1 MATTDGQVATAG
13 RLESLRPYNLA
24 AGCLHLVQALAIVIL
39 ANSFSLPVRATY
51 MTGPPGP
58 NVGQQPHILFHLGF
72 AGAIAAFFGLSA
84 LAHFTVA
91 GPAWGSYQAQLRLQR
106 NPFRWIEYSLS
117 ASIMIVLIAML
128 VGISDVA
135 ALLALIGVNGSM
147 IGFGW
152 MQERY
157 ERAGEGLGPFWI
169 GCLAGIFPW
178 LAIAI
183 YLIGPGADKYP
194 PGFVYGIFFSL
205 FAFFNCF
212 AINQYLQY
220 KQIGK
225 WKDYLFGERVYV
237 TLSLTAKS
245 LLAWQIFA
253 STLASS
259 SVN

>member
-1 MATTDGQVATAG
+1 VSRTATIEG
-13 RLESLRPYNLA
+13 LRPYNLSA
-24 AGCLHLVQALAIVIL
+24 ACLHLVQAVLILVLAK
-39 ANSFSLPVRATY
+39 SFSLPVRATY
-51 MTGPPGP
+51 WTGAPSPH
-58 NVGQQPHILFHLGF
+58 VGRQSVVLFNLNF
-72 AGAIAAFFGLSA
+72 AGAIAAFFLLSS
-84 LAHFTVA
+84 LAHSIVV
-91 GPAWGSYQAQLRLQR
+91 GPGWMRYEQELLKER

-135 ALLALIGVNGSM
+135 ALIALIGVNASM

-152 MQERY
+152 IQERY
-157 ERAGEGLGPFWI
+157 ERAGSGLGPFWL
-169 GCLAGIFPW
+169 GCIAGAVPW
-178 LAIAI
+178 IAIAF
-183 YLIGPGADKYP
+183 YLIGPYAHNHP

-212 AINQYLQY
+212 AINQWLQY
-220 KQIGK
+220 KQVGK

-237 TLSLTAKS
+237 TLSLVAKS

-259 SVN
+259 SAH